1 LDAQLLPN
9 MFKAEALFRKEC
21 KKEKDEAVAEM
32 TIALKQHNKLVKK
45 IEDLENELARKTRL
59 SI

>member
-1 LDAQLLPN
+1 